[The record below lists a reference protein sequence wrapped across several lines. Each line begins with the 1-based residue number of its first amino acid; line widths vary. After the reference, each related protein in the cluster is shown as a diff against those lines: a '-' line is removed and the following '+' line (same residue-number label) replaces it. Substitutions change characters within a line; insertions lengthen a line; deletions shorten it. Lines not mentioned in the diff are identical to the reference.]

1 MSYWAI
7 DPPSVAVM
15 ELAIVNH
22 VLVFCPLPD
31 IGQKFL
37 AAAIDFTFM
46 CIHLRSVKGGGIINT
61 ILTAVK
67 ILPFLFIVGFGAFYI
82 NQELFLSPQPLDT
95 AAATGNLGIVALLA
109 GVSATT

>member
-1 MSYWAI
+1 
-7 DPPSVAVM
+7 M

-22 VLVFCPLPD
+22 VLVFCPFLTE
-31 IGQKFL
+31 IEQKCL
-37 AAAIDFTFM
+37 AAAIDVTFM

-82 NQELFLSPQPLDT
+82 NQELFLSSQPLNS
-95 AAATGNLGIVALLA
+95 AVATGNLGIVALLA

>member
-1 MSYWAI
+1 MKKI
-7 DPPSVAVM
+7 IFVSVLAS
-15 ELAIVNH
+15 LGAIV
-22 VLVFCPLPD
+22 VFCPLPD

-37 AAAIDFTFM
+37 AATIDATFM

-82 NQELFLSPQPLDT
+82 NQELFLSARPLDT